1 VKGTRRASH
10 LPGGVE
16 GANALRVSDL
26 AITVRHDA
34 GRTTI
39 RCAGELDVST
49 CRQLHSALRQALLG
63 KPSALDLD
71 CTGISL
77 LTAAGIKCLVE
88 AEVACRSRGIDL
100 NMSLSPEARKVLD
113 LVGLWWLG
121 VVKDGISAEIALE
134 EALRAYGNRSLDP
147 PAI

>member
-1 VKGTRRASH
+1 M
-10 LPGGVE
+10 
-16 GANALRVSDL
+16 RVSDL
-26 AITVRHDA
+26 SISVEHGA

-39 RCAGELDVST
+39 RCSGELDVST
-49 CRQLHSALRQALLG
+49 CRELQAALRKALLS
-63 KPSALDLD
+63 KPAALELD

-88 AEVACRSRGIDL
+88 TEVACRTRSIDL
-100 NMSLSPEARKVLD
+100 DMSLSPEARKVLD

-134 EALRAYGNRSLDP
+134 EALRAYGNREPDP
-147 PAI
+147 PPSS

>member
-1 VKGTRRASH
+1 MRVGDLSIAVERRA
-10 LPGGVE
+10 G
-16 GANALRVSDL
+16 RI
-26 AITVRHDA
+26 AIS
-34 GRTTI
+34 
-39 RCAGELDVST
+39 CSGELDVST
-49 CRQLHSALRQALLG
+49 CRDLQRMLRKVLLT
-63 KPSALDLD
+63 KPAGLDLD

-100 NMSLSPEARKVLD
+100 DMKLSPEARKVLD

-134 EALRAYGNRSLDP
+134 EALRVYGSRGLEGEVGESASP
-147 PAI
+147 

>member
-1 VKGTRRASH
+1 M
-10 LPGGVE
+10 
-16 GANALRVSDL
+16 RVSDL
-26 AITVRHDA
+26 SIDVERRD

-39 RCAGELDVST
+39 RCTGELDVST
-49 CRQLHSALRQALLG
+49 CRDMQAVLRKVLLSR
-63 KPSALDLD
+63 PSAVELD
-71 CTGISL
+71 CTGITL
-77 LTAAGIKCLVE
+77 LAAAGIKCLVE

-100 NMSLSPEARKVLD
+100 EMSFSPEARKVLD

-147 PAI
+147 PSS